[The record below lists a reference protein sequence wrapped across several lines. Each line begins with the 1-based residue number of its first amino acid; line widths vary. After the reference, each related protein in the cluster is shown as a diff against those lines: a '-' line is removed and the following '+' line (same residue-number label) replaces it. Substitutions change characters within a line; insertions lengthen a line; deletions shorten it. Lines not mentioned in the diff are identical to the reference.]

1 MTKKEILNQ
10 IEKLFDSVDDILC
23 DEAIKDLR
31 IPSSSSYE
39 VWAKISDSLLDI
51 MEKVSS
57 DITNDVECEIIQE
70 EADSC
75 FNMGVK

>member
-39 VWAKISDSLLDI
+39 VWAKISDSLFDI
-51 MEKVSS
+51 IDKVSS
-57 DITNDVECEIIQE
+57 DITNDSECEIIQE